1 MEERWREPAALA
13 EQYAGMLYRLAYAR
27 TGSRADA
34 EDVMQEVFV
43 RLLRARP
50 EFRDEEHAKAWL
62 LRVGAR
68 CAADVLR
75 APWRRREGPL
85 DDALPAPEPPGEG
98 GVVEA
103 MGWNRYG
110 GWRVGIRSF
119 DSRRYYYYAHL
130 QKDTPFAPG
139 LAEGDMVQ
147 AGDVIG
153 FMGRTG
159 YSDREN
165 VNNIETVH
173 LHFGLE
179 LVFDESQKECNSE
192 IWINVY
198 DIVRLLSGHRSSI
211 QRTESGW
218 GRVYPYQDLD
228 WEEYP
233 KALP

>member
-85 DDALPAPEPPGEG
+85 DDGLPAPEPVLALPAQYRMAVHLYYYEELSVAEIAAVLGKSEG
-98 GVVEA
+98 AVKSRLFRA
-103 MGWNRYG
+103 RALL
-110 GWRVGIRSF
+110 
-119 DSRRYYYYAHL
+119 RRYL
-130 QKDTPFAPG
+130 TED
-139 LAEGDMVQ
+139 
-147 AGDVIG
+147 GDV
-153 FMGRTG
+153 
-159 YSDREN
+159 
-165 VNNIETVH
+165 
-173 LHFGLE
+173 
-179 LVFDESQKECNSE
+179 SE
-192 IWINVY
+192 
-198 DIVRLLSGHRSSI
+198 RL
-211 QRTESGW
+211 
-218 GRVYPYQDLD
+218 
-228 WEEYP
+228 
-233 KALP
+233 